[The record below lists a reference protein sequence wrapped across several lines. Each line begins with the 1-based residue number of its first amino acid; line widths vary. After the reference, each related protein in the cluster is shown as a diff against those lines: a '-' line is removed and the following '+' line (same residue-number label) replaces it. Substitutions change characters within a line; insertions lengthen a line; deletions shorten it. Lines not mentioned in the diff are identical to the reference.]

1 MVLVAREYAHERG
14 KDIGH
19 HPCQHACRL
28 WRGFGGRWNEICRV
42 RHCLRGRIV
51 LSIWWRRKFLRW
63 LVTFRGHC
71 SRVSRRRS
79 LCNAFRWHVAG
90 RWSVTL
96 RRHSSLIIWRRSLHH
111 AFRPS
116 ESFRRHLP
124 FKSWRRCRAGRRSKT
139 LRWCL
144 TLVAGRWS
152 EPFRRLTLW
161 RHLSAR
167 RQVGWYLVFYFLGHF
182 WREAAGG
189 GTGDLGHALASRAV
203 STRVIK
209 K

>member
-51 LSIWWRRKFLRW
+51 LSIWWRRKFWRW
-63 LVTFRGHC
+63 LVTF
-71 SRVSRRRS
+71 
-79 LCNAFRWHVAG
+79 
-90 RWSVTL
+90 

-111 AFRPS
+111 AFRRS

-124 FKSWRRCRAGRRSKT
+124 FKSWRRCPPWRR
-139 LRWCL
+139 L
-144 TLVAGRWS
+144 
-152 EPFRRLTLW
+152 EPFGRVLPFITWRR
-161 RHLSAR
+161 
-167 RQVGWYLVFYFLGHF
+167 G
-182 WREAAGG
+182 
-189 GTGDLGHALASRAV
+189 
-203 STRVIK
+203 
-209 K
+209 

>member
-71 SRVSRRRS
+71 SRVSRRR
-79 LCNAFRWHVAG
+79 CPP
-90 RWSVTL
+90 
-96 RRHSSLIIWRRSLHH
+96 WRRLEP
-111 AFRPS
+111 FGR
-116 ESFRRHLP
+116 FLP
-124 FKSWRRCRAGRRSKT
+124 FITWRRCRAGRRSKT
-139 LRWCL
+139 FRWCL

-152 EPFRRLTLW
+152 ETFRRLTLW
-161 RHLSAR
+161 RHLAAR
-167 RQVGWYLVFYFLGHF
+167 RQGGWDLVFYFLGHF
-182 WREAAGG
+182 WRKAAGG
-189 GTGDLGHALASRAV
+189 DTGYLGYALASRAI